1 MNRPY
6 LAPFKWLKL
15 ASWLTLL
22 FELYFYAA
30 HAKNLKGFVVDG
42 TGFYKWFAGAYFE

>member
-22 FELYFYAA
+22 ALALAA
-30 HAKNLKGFVVDG
+30 CG
-42 TGFYKWFAGAYFE
+42 GAPSAPQAAQPTAATTVCVG